1 MFDRFTDRAKKVM
14 NLARQEAQ
22 RFNHEYLGTEHI
34 LLGLVQEGSGVAA
47 NVLKNMAID
56 LNKIRTEVEKIVK
69 TGPSMVTMGQL
80 PFTPRAKKVL
90 ELSMEE
96 ASNLGHNYIGT
107 EHLLLGLIKE
117 NEGIAAQVLL
127 NLGVKLED
135 VREEVLEFLG
145 ADTSE
150 EDDDESAIGEGG
162 GGGSGGGKSKT
173 PALDAFGRDLTDL
186 ARQGKLDVVIGR
198 NNEIERVIQIL
209 SRRTKN
215 NPVLL
220 GEPGVGKTAIVEGLA
235 QRIIDNEVPELLRGK
250 RIVVLDLAL
259 MVAGTKYRGQFEE
272 RIKAVMTEVRRVRDV
287 VLFIDEL
294 HTLVG
299 AGGAEGAIDA
309 SNVLKPAL
317 SRGEIQC
324 IGATTLDEYRK
335 HIEKDGA
342 LERRFQSVNVDPPSP
357 EEAVAIL
364 MGLRDRYEAHHRV
377 KFTDE
382 ALETAV
388 ELSTRYINNRFLPDK
403 AIDVMD
409 EAGARVRIKSMIP
422 PPDLKEITSE
432 IESLDRNKDEAVTA
446 QDFEKAAQI
455 RDQAYQ
461 LRKKKEELQKEWR
474 AEQASKEETGE
485 VDAEVIAETVSKM
498 TGIPLTRLEKAEAE
512 RLLQMEG
519 ELAKVVIHQ
528 DDAIKA
534 IARSV
539 RRSRSGLKDP
549 RRPMGS
555 FIFLGPSGVGKTY
568 LCKQL
573 AKFMF
578 GDEDAV
584 ITMDMSEYME
594 KHNASRLVGAPP
606 GYVGYEEGG
615 QLTEK
620 VRRRPYSVVL
630 LDEIEK
636 AHPDV
641 FNMLLQIMEEGPPDR
656 LLRAARRLQERDPD
670 HDLEPGLGA
679 AQVRRR
685 PGLRQGRPGAER
697 GGPAPAH
704 EGRRDERGRA
714 PLPARVPEPRRRADH
729 LQPAD
734 ARRSAAH
741 HRPAARGRARSPA
754 RARDHRRARQQGSRL
769 PDRRGLQRGLRRP
782 PAAARDRAPHR
793 GPPGRAAAAQRGQVL
808 VHHQGHRDRGRQ
820 GPALRPGGN
829 PAAAAGAR
837 ARGAGGR
844 RRRRRRR
851 ELSAAPTER
860 RGPPRE
866 PRGGPRCFH
875 ARSDPVT
882 SASK

>member
-14 NLARQEAQ
+14 HIGRQEAL
-22 RFNHEYLGTEHI
+22 RLNHEYIGTEHI
-34 LLGLVQEGSGVAA
+34 LLGLVQEGSGVAS
-47 NVLKNMAID
+47 NVLKNMDIE
-56 LNKIRTEVEKIVK
+56 LNKIRMEVERVVQANTSKV
-69 TGPSMVTMGQL
+69 MMGQL

-90 ELSMEE
+90 ELSGEE

-117 NEGIAAQVLL
+117 NEGIAAQVLM

-135 VREEVLEFLG
+135 VREEVLDFLG
-145 ADTSE
+145 ADTS
-150 EDDDESAIGEGG
+150 DDDDDDATLTEESS
-162 GGGSGGGKSKT
+162 GSAASKSKT
-173 PALDAFGRDLTDL
+173 PALDSFGRDLTEL
-186 ARQGKLDVVIGR
+186 AAEGKLDVVIGR
-198 NNEIERVIQIL
+198 EPEIERVIQIL

-235 QRIIDNEVPELLRGK
+235 QQIVDNTVPEILRGK

-272 RIKAVMTEVRRVRDV
+272 RIKAVMTEVRRVKDV

-342 LERRFQSVNVDPPSP
+342 LERRFQSVNVEPPTP
-357 EEAVAIL
+357 DQALDIL
-364 MGLRDRYEAHHRV
+364 KGLRDRYEAHHRIAY
-377 KFTDE
+377 TDE
-382 ALETAV
+382 ALAQCV
-388 ELSTRYINNRFLPDK
+388 ELSNRYINNRFLPDK

-409 EAGARVRIKSMIP
+409 EAGARVRIKAMVP
-422 PPDLKEITSE
+422 PPDLREISEE
-432 IESLDRNKDEAVTA
+432 IEQLERSKDEAVSA
-446 QDFEKAAQI
+446 QDFEQAASV

-461 LRKKKEELQKEWR
+461 LKKKKETIQNTWRKEQQ
-474 AEQASKEETGE
+474 EKEKVGE
-485 VDAEVIAETVSKM
+485 VDADVIQETVSKM
-498 TGIPLTRLEKAEAE
+498 TGIPLTRLEKGERE
-512 RLLQMEG
+512 RLLQMED
-519 ELAKVVIHQ
+519 ELGRVVIHQ
-528 DDAIKA
+528 EEAIKA

-555 FIFLGPSGVGKTY
+555 FLFLGPSGVGKTF

-578 GDEDAV
+578 GDVDAV

-641 FNMLLQIMEEGPPDR
+641 FNMLLQIMEEGRLTDSFGRHIDFRNVILIMTSNLGSQQMKAGSQLGFGRLDKSETSGDDR
-656 LLRAARRLQERDPD
+656 KKRMTADVMIEVERHFRPEFLNRLDESIVFNSLTHVDLQTIVHLQLDEVRVRLRDHDIELELDPAALGFLITKGFHEDYGARPLRRAIERFIEDPLAEHLLRDEFGEGAKVYATPAEDGESLSFSEKAPDPPKPVETAAVQ
-670 HDLEPGLGA
+670 
-679 AQVRRR
+679 
-685 PGLRQGRPGAER
+685 
-697 GGPAPAH
+697 
-704 EGRRDERGRA
+704 
-714 PLPARVPEPRRRADH
+714 
-729 LQPAD
+729 
-734 ARRSAAH
+734 
-741 HRPAARGRARSPA
+741 
-754 RARDHRRARQQGSRL
+754 
-769 PDRRGLQRGLRRP
+769 
-782 PAAARDRAPHR
+782 
-793 GPPGRAAAAQRGQVL
+793 
-808 VHHQGHRDRGRQ
+808 
-820 GPALRPGGN
+820 
-829 PAAAAGAR
+829 
-837 ARGAGGR
+837 
-844 RRRRRRR
+844 
-851 ELSAAPTER
+851 
-860 RGPPRE
+860 
-866 PRGGPRCFH
+866 
-875 ARSDPVT
+875 SD
-882 SASK
+882 

>member
-1 MFDRFTDRAKKVM
+1 
-14 NLARQEAQ
+14 
-22 RFNHEYLGTEHI
+22 
-34 LLGLVQEGSGVAA
+34 
-47 NVLKNMAID
+47 LKNMGID
-56 LNKIRTEVEKIVK
+56 LNKIRMEVEKIVK

-96 ASNLGHNYIGT
+96 AGNLGHNYIGT

-135 VREEVLEFLG
+135 VREEVLDFLG
-145 ADTSE
+145 ADTADE
-150 EDDDESAIGEGG
+150 EDDETGVGEEGP
-162 GGGSGGGKSKT
+162 SGQSGNSKSKT
-173 PALDAFGRDLTDL
+173 PALDSFGRDLTEL
-186 ARQGKLDVVIGR
+186 AGEGKLDVVIGR
-198 NNEIERVIQIL
+198 ELEIERVVQIL

-235 QRIIDNEVPELLRGK
+235 QQIVDGTVPEILRGK
-250 RIVVLDLAL
+250 RMVVLDLAL

-272 RIKAVMTEVRRVRDV
+272 RIKAVMTEVRRVKDV

-342 LERRFQSVNVDPPSP
+342 LERRFQSVNVEPPSP
-357 EEAVAIL
+357 EQAVAIL
-364 MGLRDRYEAHHRV
+364 KGLRDRYEAHHRV
-377 KFTDE
+377 NYTDE
-382 ALETAV
+382 ALENAV

-409 EAGARVRIKSMIP
+409 EAGARVRIKSMVP
-422 PPDLKEITSE
+422 PPDLREVTKEIE
-432 IESLDRNKDEAVTA
+432 QLDLDKDEAVA
-446 QDFEKAAQI
+446 SQDFERAAQL

-461 LRKKKEELQKEWR
+461 LKKKKEQIQDEWR
-474 AEQASKEETGE
+474 EEQQEKESVGE
-485 VDAEVIAETVSKM
+485 VDIDVIQETVSKM

-512 RLLQMEG
+512 RLLQMEA
-519 ELAKVVIHQ
+519 ELSSIVINQ
-528 DDAIKA
+528 DDAIAA

-549 RRPMGS
+549 RRPMGT
-555 FIFLGPSGVGKTY
+555 FLFLGPSGVGKTY

-578 GDEDAV
+578 GDEDNV

-641 FNMLLQIMEEGPPDR
+641 FNMLLQIMEEGRLTDSFGRHVDFKNVILIMTSNLGSHTMKAGAQLGFGRFDQASADAGDR
-656 LLRAARRLQERDPD
+656 KKKMRSDVMVEVERHFRPEFLNRVDEAIVFNPLTNE
-670 HDLEPGLGA
+670 DLSRI
-679 AQVRRR
+679 V
-685 PGLRQGRPGAER
+685 
-697 GGPAPAH
+697 
-704 EGRRDERGRA
+704 
-714 PLPARVPEPRRRADH
+714 H
-729 LQPAD
+729 LQLD
-734 ARRSAAH
+734 EV
-741 HRPAARGRARSPA
+741 RARLA
-754 RARDHRRARQQGSRL
+754 EHD
-769 PDRRGLQRGLRRP
+769 
-782 PAAARDRAPHR
+782 
-793 GPPGRAAAAQRGQVL
+793 
-808 VHHQGHRDRGRQ
+808 
-820 GPALRPGGN
+820 
-829 PAAAAGAR
+829 
-837 ARGAGGR
+837 
-844 RRRRRRR
+844 
-851 ELSAAPTER
+851 
-860 RGPPRE
+860 
-866 PRGGPRCFH
+866 
-875 ARSDPVT
+875 
-882 SASK
+882 

>member
-145 ADTSE
+145 ADSGE
-150 EDDDESAIGEGG
+150 EEEEESTIAEGSATEQKATG
-162 GGGSGGGKSKT
+162 TGKSKT

-198 NNEIERVIQIL
+198 ANEIERVIQIL

-235 QRIIDNEVPELLRGK
+235 QRIIDNEVPEILRNK

-287 VLFIDEL
+287 ILFIDEL

-342 LERRFQSVNVDPPSP
+342 LERRFQSVTVEPPTP
-357 EEAVAIL
+357 TETVAIL
-364 MGLRDRYEAHHRV
+364 KGLRDRYEAHHRV

-382 ALETAV
+382 ALEVAV
-388 ELSTRYINNRFLPDK
+388 ELATRYINNRFLPDK

-409 EAGARVRIKSMIP
+409 EAGARVRIKSMVP
-422 PPDLKEITSE
+422 PPNLKELSTE
-432 IESLDRNKDEAVTA
+432 IERLDRAKDEAVTA
-446 QDFEKAAQI
+446 QDFEKAAQL

-474 AEQASKEETGE
+474 AEQTSKEETGQ

-498 TGIPLTRLEKAEAE
+498 TGIPLTRLEKAEAD
-512 RLLQMEG
+512 RLLQMEE
-519 ELAKVVIHQ
+519 ELARSVIHQ
-528 DDAIKA
+528 DEAIKA

-573 AKFMF
+573 ARFMF
-578 GDEDAV
+578 GSEDAV
-584 ITMDMSEYME
+584 LTMDMSEYME

-641 FNMLLQIMEEGPPDR
+641 FNMLLQIMEEGRLTDSFGRHVDFKNVILIMTSNLGSHQMKAGTQLGFGKADAGQGSDERYKRMKSDVMIEVERQFRPEFLNRVDELIIFNPLSHDDLRRIIDLQLSEVLARLKDR
-656 LLRAARRLQERDPD
+656 GVALRMDQKALDFLILKGFNEDFGARPLRRAIERFIEDPLAEQILRAESKEGLVVQVTVAANGEELAFERILAD
-670 HDLEPGLGA
+670 EP
-679 AQVRRR
+679 V
-685 PGLRQGRPGAER
+685 
-697 GGPAPAH
+697 PAVTA
-704 EGRRDERGRA
+704 
-714 PLPARVPEPRRRADH
+714 
-729 LQPAD
+729 
-734 ARRSAAH
+734 SA
-741 HRPAARGRARSPA
+741 
-754 RARDHRRARQQGSRL
+754 
-769 PDRRGLQRGLRRP
+769 
-782 PAAARDRAPHR
+782 
-793 GPPGRAAAAQRGQVL
+793 
-808 VHHQGHRDRGRQ
+808 
-820 GPALRPGGN
+820 
-829 PAAAAGAR
+829 
-837 ARGAGGR
+837 
-844 RRRRRRR
+844 
-851 ELSAAPTER
+851 T
-860 RGPPRE
+860 
-866 PRGGPRCFH
+866 
-875 ARSDPVT
+875 
-882 SASK
+882 

>member
-47 NVLKNMAID
+47 NVLKNMGID
-56 LNKIRTEVEKIVK
+56 LTKIRAEVEKIVK

-127 NLGVKLED
+127 NLNVKLED

-145 ADTSE
+145 ADSQE
-150 EDDDESAIGEGG
+150 EEEEESSGG
-162 GGGSGGGKSKT
+162 GGESSGGSGGGGGGGGAGGGQGQSKSKT
-173 PALDAFGRDLTDL
+173 PALDAFGRDLTEL
-186 ARQGKLDVVIGR
+186 ARQGKLDAVIGR
-198 NNEIERVIQIL
+198 ANEIERVVQIL

-250 RIVVLDLAL
+250 RMVVLDLAL

-272 RIKAVMTEVRRVRDV
+272 RIKAVMTEVRRVKDV

-342 LERRFQSVNVDPPSP
+342 LERRFQAVVVEPPSP
-357 EEAVAIL
+357 TEAVAIL
-364 MGLRDRYEAHHRV
+364 KGLRDRYEAHHRV

-382 ALETAV
+382 ALESAV
-388 ELSTRYINNRFLPDK
+388 ELSVRYINNRFLPDK

-409 EAGARVRIKSMIP
+409 EAGARVRIKSMVP
-422 PPDLKEITSE
+422 PPDLKEITVD
-432 IESLDRNKDEAVTA
+432 IERLDRAKDEAVSA
-446 QDFEKAAQI
+446 QDFEKAAQL

-461 LRKKKEELQKEWR
+461 LRKKKEELHKAWKEQ
-474 AEQASKEETGE
+474 QASKEETGE
-485 VDAEVIAETVSKM
+485 VTADVIRETVSKM

-512 RLLQMEG
+512 RLLAMEG
-519 ELAKVVIHQ
+519 ELSKAVIHQ

-534 IARSV
+534 IARAV

-555 FIFLGPSGVGKTY
+555 FVFLGPSGVGKTY

-578 GDEDAV
+578 GSEDAV

-641 FNMLLQIMEEGPPDR
+641 FNMLLQIMEEGRLTDSFGRHVDFKNVILIMTSNLGSAQMKSGASLGFGKGDTKQSGEDR
-656 LLRAARRLQERDPD
+656 SKKMRADVMFEVERHFRPEFLNRVDELIIFNPLSQEDLRRIVNLQLTEVHKRLESRGIKITLDDAAADFLIKQGYSEDYGARPLRRAIEKHIEDSLAEQLLR
-670 HDLEPGLGA
+670 LEGAGNMLIHCTVNEKADGLDFKIENINPVEVA
-679 AQVRRR
+679 AQT
-685 PGLRQGRPGAER
+685 
-697 GGPAPAH
+697 H
-704 EGRRDERGRA
+704 
-714 PLPARVPEPRRRADH
+714 
-729 LQPAD
+729 
-734 ARRSAAH
+734 
-741 HRPAARGRARSPA
+741 
-754 RARDHRRARQQGSRL
+754 
-769 PDRRGLQRGLRRP
+769 
-782 PAAARDRAPHR
+782 
-793 GPPGRAAAAQRGQVL
+793 
-808 VHHQGHRDRGRQ
+808 
-820 GPALRPGGN
+820 
-829 PAAAAGAR
+829 
-837 ARGAGGR
+837 
-844 RRRRRRR
+844 
-851 ELSAAPTER
+851 
-860 RGPPRE
+860 
-866 PRGGPRCFH
+866 
-875 ARSDPVT
+875 
-882 SASK
+882 